1 MHKTLF
7 LNAFFFTFYINVFVF
22 QYASNTI
29 FKRVKFLVQI

>member
-7 LNAFFFTFYINVFVF
+7 LNAFFLNFYINLFVF
-22 QYASNTI
+22 QYASKTI